1 MYNGDIPSDP
11 VEQVLRLKNIM
22 IARATHNHAYGD
34 AELYVSLREALMRNR
49 DVGPRLPR
57 DVRVCGSL
65 GQFWGSIKAKYSRYD
80 ERRQYLQEEF
90 EPLPAYLESESTSPV
105 DDLVDDV
112 LTNFSAEEVQ
122 RVWKRALERR
132 ENDPEAAITSARS
145 LVEAVCKHIL
155 DEAGEQ
161 YNNQGELKRLYR
173 QAAGSMNL
181 APDQQSEQV
190 FKQLL
195 GACTTIV
202 GSLYSI
208 RNRFGDAHGRSS
220 SAADPSSRHA
230 ELAVNVAG
238 SLAIFLVRTKL
249 EEDMNQSS

>member
-1 MYNGDIPSDP
+1 
-11 VEQVLRLKNIM
+11 
-22 IARATHNHAYGD
+22 
-34 AELYVSLREALMRNR
+34 MRNR

-173 QAAGSMNL
+173 QAAGSMNSHRTSNL
-181 APDQQSEQV
+181 SRCSSNYWGHAQPLWGAYTQSAIDSEMLMV
-190 FKQLL
+190 
-195 GACTTIV
+195 GAVPLQI
-202 GSLYSI
+202 
-208 RNRFGDAHGRSS
+208 F
-220 SAADPSSRHA
+220 RHA
-230 ELAVNVAG
+230 MR
-238 SLAIFLVRTKL
+238 SW
-249 EEDMNQSS
+249 Q